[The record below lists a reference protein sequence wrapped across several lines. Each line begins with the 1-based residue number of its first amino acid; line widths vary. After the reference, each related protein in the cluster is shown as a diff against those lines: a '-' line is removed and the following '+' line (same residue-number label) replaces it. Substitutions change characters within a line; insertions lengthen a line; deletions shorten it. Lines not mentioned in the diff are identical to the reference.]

1 MQTLLHDF
9 YVSFIADDRWQMYLS
24 GLGNTI
30 LIALLATLFGLCLG
44 LLVSIIK
51 YFAKDNKKLRILEVI
66 CDIYLTVIRGTP
78 VLIQLMIIYFSV
90 FATMTN
96 GVPAAIIGF
105 SINSGAYIAEIM
117 RSGISAIDK
126 GQSEAGRSLGL
137 NSVQTMHLII
147 LPQAIKN
154 ALPALFNEFITLLK
168 ETSIAGMIAVP
179 ELTKMASNIRG
190 RAFVTMP
197 LYIVALIYLVLV
209 VAMTALQKNLE
220 RRLAVSDKH

>member
-1 MQTLLHDF
+1 MQTLSHDF

-24 GLGNTI
+24 GLGNTV
-30 LIALLATLFGLCLG
+30 LIAALATLFGLCLG

-51 YFAKDNKKLRILEVI
+51 YFAKDNKKLRILEII
-66 CDIYLTVIRGTP
+66 CDIYLTVIRGKP

-96 GVPAAIIGF
+96 GIPAAIIGF

-137 NSVQTMHLII
+137 SNVQTMHLII

-197 LYIVALIYLVLV
+197 LYIVAAIYLILV
-209 VAMTALQKNLE
+209 VGMTAIQKNFE

>member
-9 YVSFIADDRWQMYLS
+9 YVSFITDDRWQMYLS

>member
-51 YFAKDNKKLRILEVI
+51 YFAKDNKKLRILEII

>member
-1 MQTLLHDF
+1 METILNDF
-9 YVSFIADDRWQMYLS
+9 YISFIADDRWQMYLS
-24 GLGNTI
+24 GLSNTI
-30 LIALLATLFGLCLG
+30 LIAALATLFGLALG

-51 YFAKDNKKLRILEVI
+51 YFSVGNKKLRPLELI

-78 VLIQLMIIYFSV
+78 LLIQLMIIYFSV
-90 FATMTN
+90 FASMTN
-96 GVPAAIIGF
+96 GIPAAIIGF

-137 NSVQTMHLII
+137 NNIQTMNLII

-179 ELTKMASNIRG
+179 ELTKVSSNIRG

-197 LYIVALIYLVLV
+197 LYIVAVIYLVLV
-209 VAMTALQKNLE
+209 VGMTAIQKKIE

>member
-1 MQTLLHDF
+1 MENIAHNF
-9 YVSFIADDRWQMYLS
+9 YISFIAEARWQMYLS
-24 GLGNTI
+24 GLGNTV
-30 LIALLATLFGLCLG
+30 LIALLATLFGLIIG
-44 LLVSIIK
+44 LIVSIIK
-51 YFAKDNKKLRILEVI
+51 YFAKDNKKLKPLEAI

-78 VLIQLMIIYFSV
+78 VLIQLMIIYFSI

-96 GVPAAIIGF
+96 GIPAAIIGF

-117 RSGISAIDK
+117 RSGINAIDK
-126 GQSEAGRSLGL
+126 GQSEAGRSLGF
-137 NSVQTMHLII
+137 NNIQTMRLII

-179 ELTKMASNIRG
+179 ELTKAASNIRG

-197 LYIVALIYLVLV
+197 LYIVALMYLILV
-209 VAMTALQKNLE
+209 VGMTAIQKKIE
-220 RRLAVSDKH
+220 RRLRVSDKH

>member
-1 MQTLLHDF
+1 
-9 YVSFIADDRWQMYLS
+9 
-24 GLGNTI
+24 
-30 LIALLATLFGLCLG
+30 
-44 LLVSIIK
+44 
-51 YFAKDNKKLRILEVI
+51 
-66 CDIYLTVIRGTP
+66 
-78 VLIQLMIIYFSV
+78 MIIYFSV

>member
-9 YVSFIADDRWQMYLS
+9 YVSFITDDRWQMYLS

-51 YFAKDNKKLRILEVI
+51 YFAKDNKKLRILEII

>member
-137 NSVQTMHLII
+137 NNVQTMHLII